1 MLSCI
6 AIVTLFMNSF
16 QIKSDTNQ
24 ISFAEQQLKNE
35 RVLEAYQQKDTLL
48 RKVFMDS
55 IGVYPPTAVFFRAF
69 KNESKFEVWAMHP
82 KKNVFKLVKTYPI
95 CHKSGVIGPKREEGD
110 RQVPEGFYKI
120 NVFNPQSNFYLSLG
134 LNYPNQSD
142 SILTTNTDS
151 PGSDIYIHGDCVSI
165 GCIPL
170 TDEYIKE
177 IYLIATYAHSA
188 GQQEIPVHIF
198 PFNYAKPVY
207 TKLLAT
213 YSNPV
218 LKNFWYNLKDGFDY
232 FQNKKLLPEVSV
244 DENGKY
250 LFK

>member
-1 MLSCI
+1 
-6 AIVTLFMNSF
+6 
-16 QIKSDTNQ
+16 
-24 ISFAEQQLKNE
+24 
-35 RVLEAYQQKDTLL
+35 
-48 RKVFMDS
+48 
-55 IGVYPPTAVFFRAF
+55 
-69 KNESKFEVWAMHP
+69 
-82 KKNVFKLVKTYPI
+82 
-95 CHKSGVIGPKREEGD
+95 
-110 RQVPEGFYKI
+110 
-120 NVFNPQSNFYLSLG
+120 
-134 LNYPNQSD
+134 
-142 SILTTNTDS
+142 
-151 PGSDIYIHGDCVSI
+151 VSI

-188 GQQEIPVHIF
+188 GQEEIPVHIF
-198 PFNYAKPVY
+198 PFNYAKPTY

-244 DENGKY
+244 DEKGKY